1 MTPRLATADHKA
13 ETAMNVTEALE
24 TRMTCRAFLTTPV
37 PEATVRAILTE
48 AGRAPSGGNLQPWRV
63 WALSGEA
70 LAALKGAI
78 TAKIAAGQISD
89 GQTEYNIYPPDM
101 GEPYLGRK
109 FRAGEAMYAALGVA
123 REDLGSRMR
132 EYVRNFELF
141 DAPVGL
147 IFAIDRG
154 LAQGQWADLGMYM
167 QSIMLLAREHGLH
180 TAALESW
187 ALWHATVREAL
198 DIPPELMVFCAMAM
212 GRRDE
217 THPIN
222 QYRSDREPLEAFAT
236 FAGF

>member
-1 MTPRLATADHKA
+1 MDI
-13 ETAMNVTEALE
+13 TEAMD
-24 TRMTCRAFLTTPV
+24 TRMTCRAFLSAAV
-37 PEATVRAILTE
+37 PEATIRAIL
-48 AGRAPSGGNLQPWRV
+48 AQAARAPSGGNLQPWRV
-63 WALSGEA
+63 WALSGPA
-70 LAALKGAI
+70 LADLQKRI
-78 TAKIAAGQISD
+78 TDKIAAGQISD

-123 REDLGSRMR
+123 REDLGSRMA

-141 DAPVGL
+141 NAPVGL

-154 LAQGQWADLGMYM
+154 LAQGQWADLGMFM
-167 QSIMLLAREHGLH
+167 QSVMLLARAHGLH

-217 THPIN
+217 AHPIN
-222 QYRSDREPLEAFAT
+222 LYRSDREPLEAFAT